1 MNEPWSK
8 NQTRI
13 RTNAGVRIK
22 PEVMNNLI
30 KNKHWSKNKNRKRMN
45 AGVRMKQ
52 NKNESWSKNKTRKR
66 IKLK

>member
-30 KNKHWSKNKNRKRMN
+30 KNKHWSKNKNRIRINLEVRKKNRLRMIP
-45 AGVRMKQ
+45 GI
-52 NKNESWSKNKTRKR
+52 R
-66 IKLK
+66 IKLD